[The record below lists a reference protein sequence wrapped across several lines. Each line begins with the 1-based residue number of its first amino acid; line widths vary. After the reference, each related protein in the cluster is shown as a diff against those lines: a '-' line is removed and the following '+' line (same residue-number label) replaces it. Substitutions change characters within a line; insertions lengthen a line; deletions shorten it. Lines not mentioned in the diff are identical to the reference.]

1 MARQYKKILKK
12 IKPKDKKPP
21 EKPEKIGKDYILIVI
36 TAVTATFMLVGWEYF
51 NYLNRALYVALTAS
65 LVTTYVKRH
74 AKLTDDQIY
83 WVDKASKV
91 SMGAAVV
98 LFGVV
103 AYYQYFGE

>member
-12 IKPKDKKPP
+12 IKPKDKKTV
-21 EKPEKIGKDYILIVI
+21 EKPEKVGKDYILIVI

-51 NYLNRALYVALTAS
+51 NNLNRALYVALTAS
-65 LVTTYVKRH
+65 LVTTYIRRH
-74 AKLTDDQIY
+74 AKLTDEQSI
-83 WVDKASKV
+83 WVERASRF
-91 SMGAAVV
+91 SMGAAVI